1 VSVNYARAKYSFIVL
16 VVIALSYKSSSLPKL
31 TAKNFMALS
40 LSSPTDS
47 LTASSQKSLEKSTE
61 KFRAMRLQLAKHQLD
76 AYFVPSADEHLNEYL
91 PEAKQRR
98 QWISGFTGSA
108 GDFLI
113 STDQA
118 WVFVDSRYYEQAD
131 LQIDA
136 NLQKVCKVGLEDHQT
151 VEEVLEELGQ
161 KHEKNLEQKLEQK
174 LGKPF
179 RLGLDPFTITVAQYR
194 RFRDRLSISNIEI
207 VPIVE
212 NLVDAVRSQR
222 PWVKN
227 EPMPKFG
234 DQDVIPL
241 PDRITG
247 ESLTKKLARVR
258 EAIAKKKATILPITK
273 LDQIAWLYNLR
284 GRDVDCNP
292 VFISYAIVTQ
302 TEAYLFTNTSR
313 IDSSIRQ
320 FLDGEVQLLEYEQ
333 YIPTLRSLASDS
345 QTTQRVLLAAS
356 QTTYGTYL
364 QLKEVKAKIA
374 DGEHPVETLKA
385 IKNSVEIVQ
394 MQQAN
399 LKASWAKTL
408 TLKWIEE
415 QIDKGNSISER
426 DVANRIEGLYQQQ
439 EGFIDLSFPTI
450 AGAGANGSIVHY
462 SNPSHACKLLDGEL
476 LLLDSGS
483 QFYGGTTDDTRSVSI
498 GKPTDEQRDRYT
510 AVLKSHINCAMQRF
524 PKGTTGSQIDGI
536 ARSSLWQSGLD
547 YGHGTGHGVGAFL
560 NVHEGPNGISKR
572 VNQSLDLGTINSI
585 EPGYYQPQWGGIRLE
600 NLYFVKEVKQESKPT
615 PTTKPT
621 PWYEFESLTYIP
633 FDKKLIDRN
642 KLNAE
647 QIAWLTNYYAIVIEK
662 LSPMLTDEETAWLKK
677 SCDLQ

>member
-1 VSVNYARAKYSFIVL
+1 MTSYS
-16 VVIALSYKSSSLPKL
+16 
-31 TAKNFMALS
+31 
-40 LSSPTDS
+40 
-47 LTASSQKSLEKSTE
+47 SLEKSRK
-61 KFRAMRLQLAKHQLD
+61 KFVALRSQLAKHQID

-113 STDQA
+113 STDKA

-131 LQIDA
+131 LQIDP

-161 KHEKNLEQKLEQK
+161 KHDHKS
-174 LGKPF
+174 GKTF

-194 RFRDRLSISNIEI
+194 RFRDRLSTSGIEI
-207 VPIVE
+207 VPIIE
-212 NLVDAVRSQR
+212 NLVDAVRSQS
-222 PWVKN
+222 PWAEN
-227 EPMPKFG
+227 EPIPKFG
-234 DQDVIPL
+234 DQSVIAL

-247 ESLTKKLARVR
+247 ESLAKKLERVR
-258 EAIAKKKATILPITK
+258 ESIAKKKATILPVTK

-292 VFISYAIVTQ
+292 VFISYTIVTE
-302 TEAYLFTNTSR
+302 TNAYLFTNTSR
-313 IDSSIRQ
+313 IDDTVRQ
-320 FLDGEVQLLEYEQ
+320 FLGGEVQILEYDQ
-333 YIPTLRSLASDS
+333 YIPKLRSLVSDS
-345 QTTQRVLLAAS
+345 QTIQRVLLAAS

-364 QLKEVKAKIA
+364 QLKDVNAKIV
-374 DGEHPVETLKA
+374 DGEHPVETFKA
-385 IKNSVEIVQ
+385 IKNPVEIAQ

-426 DVANRIEGLYQQQ
+426 DVANKIEGLYQQQ
-439 EGFIDLSFPTI
+439 AGFIDLSFPTI

-462 SNPSHACKLLDGEL
+462 SNPNHGCKLLNGEL

-498 GKPTDEQRDRYT
+498 GQPTDEQRDRYT

-600 NLYFVKEVKQESKPT
+600 NLYFVKEVKQESEPT
-615 PTTKPT
+615 PAPTTKPATKPT

-633 FDKKLIDRN
+633 FDKKLIDRD
-642 KLNAE
+642 KLNSE
-647 QIAWLTNYYAIVIEK
+647 QIAWLNNYCAIVIEK
-662 LSPMLTDEETAWLKK
+662 LSPMLTDEETAWLKS
-677 SCDLQ
+677 SCEGLFSPQHE

>member
-1 VSVNYARAKYSFIVL
+1 M
-16 VVIALSYKSSSLPKL
+16 
-31 TAKNFMALS
+31 T
-40 LSSPTDS
+40 LSS
-47 LTASSQKSLEKSTE
+47 SLEKSRK
-61 KFRAMRLQLAKHQLD
+61 KFVALRSQLVKHQLD

-113 STDQA
+113 SNDQA

-161 KHEKNLEQKLEQK
+161 KHDHKS
-174 LGKPF
+174 GKTF

-194 RFRDRLSISNIEI
+194 RFRDRLSNSGIQI
-207 VPIVE
+207 VPIIE

-222 PWVKN
+222 PWVKD
-227 EPMPKFG
+227 EPIPEFG
-234 DQDVIPL
+234 DQDVIAL

-247 ESLTKKLARVR
+247 ESLAKKLERVR
-258 EAIAKKKATILPITK
+258 ESMAKKKATILPITK

-292 VFISYAIVTQ
+292 VFISYAIVTE
-302 TEAYLFTNTSR
+302 TNAYLFTNTSR
-313 IDSSIRQ
+313 IDTYVRQ
-320 FLDGEVQLLEYEQ
+320 FLDGEVQILEYDQ
-333 YIPTLRSLASDS
+333 YIPTLRSLVSDS
-345 QTTQRVLLAAS
+345 QTMQRVLLAAS

-364 QLKEVKAKIA
+364 QLKEVNAKIV
-374 DGEHPVETLKA
+374 DGEHPVETFKA
-385 IKNSVEIVQ
+385 IKNPVEIAQ

-439 EGFIDLSFPTI
+439 EGFLDLSFPTI

-462 SNPSHACKLLDGEL
+462 SNPNHACKLLNGEL

-498 GKPTDEQRDRYT
+498 GQPTDEQRDRYT

-600 NLYFVKEVKQESKPT
+600 NLYFVKEVKQESEPA
-615 PTTKPT
+615 PASTTKPT

-633 FDKKLIDRN
+633 FDKKLIDRD
-642 KLNAE
+642 KLNSE
-647 QIAWLTNYYAIVIEK
+647 QIAWLCNYYAIVIEK
-662 LSPMLTDEETAWLKK
+662 LSPMLTDQETAWLRNA
-677 SCDLQ
+677 CEGILAPQH

>member
-1 VSVNYARAKYSFIVL
+1 
-16 VVIALSYKSSSLPKL
+16 
-31 TAKNFMALS
+31 M
-40 LSSPTDS
+40 
-47 LTASSQKSLEKSTE
+47 
-61 KFRAMRLQLAKHQLD
+61 
-76 AYFVPSADEHLNEYL
+76 
-91 PEAKQRR
+91 
-98 QWISGFTGSA
+98 
-108 GDFLI
+108 
-113 STDQA
+113 
-118 WVFVDSRYYEQAD
+118 
-131 LQIDA
+131 
-136 NLQKVCKVGLEDHQT
+136 
-151 VEEVLEELGQ
+151 
-161 KHEKNLEQKLEQK
+161 
-174 LGKPF
+174 
-179 RLGLDPFTITVAQYR
+179 
-194 RFRDRLSISNIEI
+194 
-207 VPIVE
+207 
-212 NLVDAVRSQR
+212 
-222 PWVKN
+222 
-227 EPMPKFG
+227 
-234 DQDVIPL
+234 

-247 ESLTKKLARVR
+247 ESLAKKLERVR
-258 EAIAKKKATILPITK
+258 EAIAKKKATILPVTK

-292 VFISYAIVTQ
+292 VFISYAIVTE
-302 TEAYLFTNTSR
+302 TNAYLFTNTSR
-313 IDSSIRQ
+313 IDTHVRQ
-320 FLDGEVQLLEYEQ
+320 FLDGEVQILEYDQ
-333 YIPTLRSLASDS
+333 YIPTLRSLVSDS
-345 QTTQRVLLAAS
+345 QTMQRVLLAAS

-364 QLKEVKAKIA
+364 QLKEVNAKIV
-374 DGEHPVETLKA
+374 DGEHPVETFKA
-385 IKNSVEIVQ
+385 IKNPVEIAQ

-426 DVANRIEGLYQQQ
+426 DVANKIEGLYQQQ

-462 SNPSHACKLLDGEL
+462 SNPNHACKLLNGEL

-600 NLYFVKEVKQESKPT
+600 NLYFVKEVKQEAEPAPA

-633 FDKKLIDRN
+633 FDKKLIDRD
-642 KLNAE
+642 KLNSE
-647 QIAWLTNYYAIVIEK
+647 QIAWLSNYYAIVIEK
-662 LSPMLTDEETAWLKK
+662 LSPMLTNEERAWLKN
-677 SCDLQ
+677 SCEGILAPQH